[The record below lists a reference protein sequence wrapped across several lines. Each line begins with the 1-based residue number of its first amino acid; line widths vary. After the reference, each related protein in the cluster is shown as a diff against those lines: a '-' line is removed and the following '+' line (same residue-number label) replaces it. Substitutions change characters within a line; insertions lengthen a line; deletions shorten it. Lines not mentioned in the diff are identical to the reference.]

1 MSKVIRIGDVSIPLD
16 DYATSG
22 SAVLGIKESGK
33 TVLTKGIAEQLLDFG
48 IPPVI
53 FDAIGVWRHLKTA
66 GEGTRGKGFKVVV
79 AGGKEPDVPLT
90 TGSAAEIVRAA
101 IRENIPLVIDL
112 YNKHLS
118 KADWRRIVQT
128 CFRTLL
134 YENVGVRHIF
144 LEETPEYAPQKVID
158 GETYAEVEKLV
169 RMGGN
174 ASLGITL
181 ISQRAQE
188 VNKSVLDLCEN
199 VILMRQRGAH
209 AIDNLE
215 KFMDRLAPEQSR
227 GIAKKMPNMKAGECY
242 VFTGTNELAQYT
254 RSEMCRSFHPDRR
267 KPVAIDTTKRTVVTS
282 DFVTR
287 LSADLAHVIEET
299 KANDPKVLRARIAE
313 LERGLKTSKDANAGA
328 GHDEDRA
335 YERGLVA
342 GRAESQRH
350 YNDFRACAEL
360 LRKVGSAMKGTLDPI
375 FDQAQQCEERA
386 QQILEGSKPAAVDSH
401 ARSMRSPT
409 TPREASASGN
419 GTGNVGGGRPKGNR
433 LIRLNDIALD
443 LPRGERTVLT
453 AIAQFDGKPV
463 EVDQFFTLTG
473 YKSRSITEYVSRLR
487 TKGFVSDGWPITA
500 TSAGVQALGPTFA
513 PLPTGRALFEFWRNR
528 LSAGENKVL
537 EVVASQFPGG
547 ISNEDIGT
555 RTDYASRSVTEYVS
569 RLKAR
574 RLVARRGQFVV
585 ASEALFS

>member
-112 YNKHLS
+112 YDKHLS

-287 LSADLAHVIEET
+287 LSADLAKVIEET
-299 KANDPKVLRARIAE
+299 KANDPKALRARIAE
-313 LERGLKTSKDANAGA
+313 LERGLKSSNDANAGA

-335 YERGLVA
+335 YARGKADGENHGYERGCAAAAASFEKRLTAVA
-342 GRAESQRH
+342 DACTEAAAALKRVTDGVESVRH
-350 YNDFRACAEL
+350 YAEVA
-360 LRKVGSAMKGTLDPI
+360 RTEQPKT
-375 FDQAQQCEERA
+375 
-386 QQILEGSKPAAVDSH
+386 AAVDSN
-401 ARSMRSPT
+401 ARSIRTPT
-409 TPREASASGN
+409 TPRRAPAAGN
-419 GTGNVGGGRPKGNR
+419 GTGKVGGGSLPPGERATLGACIQYPDGLERSQLTVITGYKRSSRDAYIQRLASKGFVA
-433 LIRLNDIALD
+433 IAGDKILATD
-443 LPRGERTVLT
+443 EGVAALPDFEPLPRGQDLIDFWMNKLPEGEKKVL
-453 AIAQFDGKPV
+453 AYLIEANG
-463 EVDQFFTLTG
+463 EAVDRAEIDEATG
-473 YKSRSITEYVSRLR
+473 YQRSSRDAYLQRLR
-487 TKGFVSDGWPITA
+487 AKQLVVDEGRGHVKA
-500 TSAGVQALGPTFA
+500 SAELFA
-513 PLPTGRALFEFWRNR
+513 
-528 LSAGENKVL
+528 
-537 EVVASQFPGG
+537 
-547 ISNEDIGT
+547 
-555 RTDYASRSVTEYVS
+555 
-569 RLKAR
+569 
-574 RLVARRGQFVV
+574 
-585 ASEALFS
+585 